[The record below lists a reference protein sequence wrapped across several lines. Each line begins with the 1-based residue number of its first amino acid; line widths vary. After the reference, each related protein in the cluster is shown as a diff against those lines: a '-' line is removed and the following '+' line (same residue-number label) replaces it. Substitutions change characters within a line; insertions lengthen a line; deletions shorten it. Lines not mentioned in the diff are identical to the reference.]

1 VEVPRDCRRFFIAQR
16 SASPRPRC
24 STRAQAVK
32 PKIATIGAGREG
44 GSLGTLFA
52 KDGFQV
58 MFSSR
63 DPEQPLKNR
72 GGCCGFESFRGGRA
86 VGRDEPR
93 GCGAKYRTI
102 ERDSGSD

>member
-1 VEVPRDCRRFFIAQR
+1 VEVPGDRRHFFIAAAVGVAAAALLDAR
-16 SASPRPRC
+16 ASR
-24 STRAQAVK
+24 K

-52 KDGFQV
+52 KEGFQV

-63 DPEQPLKNR
+63 NPEQPLKNHD
-72 GGCCGFESFRGGRA
+72 GCCGFESFRGGRA

-93 GCGAKYRTI
+93 GCGSQDVEFRAVFALC
-102 ERDSGSD
+102 